1 MESSGTAHSYE
12 PRGKARC
19 EMSTVLVVT
28 VLLAVIA
35 IVVGL
40 MLYSDKRE
48 FRRLKD
54 LDRVD

>member
-1 MESSGTAHSYE
+1 
-12 PRGKARC
+12 
-19 EMSTVLVVT
+19 MSTVLVVT

-54 LDRVD
+54 LDRVG